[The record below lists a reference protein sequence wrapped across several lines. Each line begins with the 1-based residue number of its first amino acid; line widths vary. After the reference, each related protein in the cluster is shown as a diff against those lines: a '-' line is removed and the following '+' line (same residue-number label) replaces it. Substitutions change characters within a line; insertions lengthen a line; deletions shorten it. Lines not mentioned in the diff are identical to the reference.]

1 MSAEGAPELRDWLVD
16 FVADVLDIDRTEVD
30 PDAPWEGLGIDSAN
44 TLVLAADLSALL
56 GREVRPVEI
65 LSNPTI
71 DAVVAHLGA
80 VELVGGPR

>member
-1 MSAEGAPELRDWLVD
+1 MSTEAARELRDWLVD

-30 PDAPWEGLGIDSAN
+30 PDAQWESLGVDSAN
-44 TLVLAADLSALL
+44 TLVLAADLSVLL
-56 GREVRPVEI
+56 GRDVRPVEI

-80 VELVGGPR
+80 VELVGGRR